1 MNTAPDSAAMP
12 LIEAKPSWWSRLLS
26 PLQRRPA
33 HRRSAPSVATS
44 WMRLPE
50 HSLESP
56 LPAAPPALLETS
68 LPRAVPV
75 PVGALTQLLDMD
87 RTARSRLRHLAL
99 VESSCHLSS
108 PDDPFARLPPRAA
121 EIAVRQLDTVLPR
134 HPALRVLRLQLE
146 RHLQTHRA
154 HVAATLDV
162 EDRKWQI
169 EGTVASFGTSLTRD
183 SMIGGPWGVTDFLE
197 TQSFERAN
205 LSPFGS

>member
-1 MNTAPDSAAMP
+1 MSAAPDSVAMP
-12 LIEAKPSWWSRLLS
+12 LIVAKPSWWSRLSLR
-26 PLQRRPA
+26 LRRWPA
-33 HRRSAPSVATS
+33 HRRSVQTIATS
-44 WMRLPE
+44 SVQTPE
-50 HSLESP
+50 RPIESTLSTTPPP
-56 LPAAPPALLETS
+56 LVETS

-87 RTARSRLRHLAL
+87 ATARSRLRHLAL
-99 VESSCHLSS
+99 VDSSCRLSS

-154 HVAATLDV
+154 HVAATLDA
-162 EDRKWQI
+162 EGRKWRM
-169 EGTVASFGTSLTRD
+169 EGTVARFGTSLTRD

-197 TQSFERAN
+197 TQPFESASLN
-205 LSPFGS
+205 PFGS